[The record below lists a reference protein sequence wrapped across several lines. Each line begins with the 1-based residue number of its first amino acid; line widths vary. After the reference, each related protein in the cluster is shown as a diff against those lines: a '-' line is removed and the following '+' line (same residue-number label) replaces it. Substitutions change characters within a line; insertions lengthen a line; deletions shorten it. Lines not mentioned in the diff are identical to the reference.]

1 MVYPSMSSE
10 LQESILRELAS
21 QIIVTRGVSED
32 VETLIRTPRK
42 LYAYAIKTPINW
54 RKIATALNQDRNRI
68 YHWYRETHSRNILDV
83 KMTNEDRE
91 AIRSIIIGG
100 IRDRRAIDAEFYKEI
115 HKRFSAKYPRQEL
128 RMTYNNALRTHSVR
142 AVLEECGV
150 KISSRRPYRPRAQ
163 RKKADKPKAPEANT
177 PVEVSQLSS
186 QHSSQHSSQI
196 SSQLSP
202 CPIEYVPGGIV
213 SLPDPTLLPLM
224 PNQSFINPPSPAA
237 PHGYVP
243 MSYPPPPASFFSQA
257 PFTYVPFILT
267 APRAGGCVSPAPQMY
282 TTINANMS

>member
-1 MVYPSMSSE
+1 MVYPTMSSE

-21 QIIVTRGVSED
+21 QVIATRGISED
-32 VETLIRTPRK
+32 VETLVRTPRK

-54 RKIATALNQDRNRI
+54 RKIAAALNQDRNRI

-163 RKKADKPKAPEANT
+163 RKKADKPRAQKENT
-177 PVEVSQLSS
+177 PIEVSQF
-186 QHSSQHSSQI
+186 
-196 SSQLSP
+196 SP

-213 SLPDPTLLPLM
+213 SLPDPTLLPFM
-224 PNQSFINPPSPAA
+224 SNQSLINFPYA

-243 MSYPPPPASFFSQA
+243 MSYPPPPAPFLNQA
-257 PFTYVPFILT
+257 PFTYVPFIVT
-267 APRAGGCVSPAPQMY
+267 APRTGPCINPVSQVYA
-282 TTINANMS
+282 TTNANMG